1 MHYHLLR
8 EGKRSFSLVGK
19 AACKEKRVEEVEV
32 VNGEEKLQVSQG
44 NGEVRTCR
52 AVMLKEKADGRS

>member
-1 MHYHLLR
+1 M
-8 EGKRSFSLVGK
+8 
-19 AACKEKRVEEVEV
+19 